1 MHTGHN
7 GYPAP
12 HYQTYPKIDRLLAN
26 WSEQPK
32 GTVYSLIS
40 KYGLPNEASTER
52 MIWIN
57 NGPWKRTVVHRDT
70 VLHNFP
76 TTHLDYLA
84 QTIDYKVPIEFF
96 DDLAKFDGS
105 LYPDRTAGEITAKCD
120 QEGANFMAINL
131 MNDIVTR
138 RFTVEQA
145 RTYAI
150 DIEKRLRL
158 QGQSSLYLEKLF
170 FPKQTHTADPDVRY
184 F

>member
-57 NGPWKRTVVHRDT
+57 NGPWKRTVVT
-70 VLHNFP
+70 LSGKNIFP
-76 TTHLDYLA
+76 
-84 QTIDYKVPIEFF
+84 
-96 DDLAKFDGS
+96 
-105 LYPDRTAGEITAKCD
+105 
-120 QEGANFMAINL
+120 
-131 MNDIVTR
+131 
-138 RFTVEQA
+138 
-145 RTYAI
+145 
-150 DIEKRLRL
+150 
-158 QGQSSLYLEKLF
+158 
-170 FPKQTHTADPDVRY
+170 
-184 F
+184 